1 MSPTLPQYPADGN
14 PADYGD
20 FADSDGDVDI
30 DVYAERQWDYK
41 FYPIRIGEVLNQAYR
56 IDHKLGHGG
65 FSTVWMAHDL
75 KNKKDV
81 ALKIVATEAWGEHD
95 YSIQEEIKRAVKD
108 TSHLVI
114 HTATFFLRGK
124 DCNHRV
130 LVFPLRGPTL
140 GSPVGRRTPMRS
152 RMSAAKQLLEALA
165 NLHEGGIVHRD
176 INNHNVMWG
185 ISPTENLDREAKYKT
200 LGRPLK
206 VAIPDEPWKPGE
218 VVKPMVIPASMRTET
233 FYLGDFSL
241 AMRVGTPVTQ
251 TGSPPIHYCS
261 PERLHGHEPSL
272 ACDMWSYMVIFT
284 ELYSGFKPFYDVAK
298 GGLVTDI
305 VQRIG
310 PLPAEWKGHYCDPT
324 EALDSWYNQD
334 CTPDPKDSLKDVIIR
349 KRSDAAPEERRHA
362 LSILS
367 RGFCVIPEK
376 RLTARQ
382 LLQDPS
388 FQAIIDLHCN

>member
-30 DVYAERQWDYK
+30 DVYAERRWDYK

-81 ALKIVATEAWGEHD
+81 ALKIMATEAWGEHD

-165 NLHEGGIVHRD
+165 NLHEGGIVHR
-176 INNHNVMWG
+176 G
-185 ISPTENLDREAKYKT
+185 K
-200 LGRPLK
+200 
-206 VAIPDEPWKPGE
+206 
-218 VVKPMVIPASMRTET
+218 
-233 FYLGDFSL
+233 
-241 AMRVGTPVTQ
+241 
-251 TGSPPIHYCS
+251 
-261 PERLHGHEPSL
+261 
-272 ACDMWSYMVIFT
+272 
-284 ELYSGFKPFYDVAK
+284 
-298 GGLVTDI
+298 
-305 VQRIG
+305 
-310 PLPAEWKGHYCDPT
+310 
-324 EALDSWYNQD
+324 
-334 CTPDPKDSLKDVIIR
+334 
-349 KRSDAAPEERRHA
+349 
-362 LSILS
+362 
-367 RGFCVIPEK
+367 
-376 RLTARQ
+376 
-382 LLQDPS
+382 
-388 FQAIIDLHCN
+388 